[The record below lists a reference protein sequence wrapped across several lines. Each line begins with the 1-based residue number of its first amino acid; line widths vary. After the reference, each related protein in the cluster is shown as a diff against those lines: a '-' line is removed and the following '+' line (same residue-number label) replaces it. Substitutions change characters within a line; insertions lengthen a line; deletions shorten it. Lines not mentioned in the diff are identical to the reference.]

1 MNLIE
6 NFVISDHGNANHSDT
21 GQSFHLGLTRETVI
35 VFHLLVIRA
44 QKSNNKT
51 DLMLFQA
58 WQATENA
65 RKTVPRICTDNEQMK
80 ALEMAVRQ

>member
-1 MNLIE
+1 
-6 NFVISDHGNANHSDT
+6 
-21 GQSFHLGLTRETVI
+21 
-35 VFHLLVIRA
+35 
-44 QKSNNKT
+44 
-51 DLMLFQA
+51 MLFQA